1 MGQSRGV
8 SSSLSLSSHAMD
20 ALLQHGWDYS
30 RLEIV
35 FAFKQL
41 LDVESL
47 PETVQTQL
55 SAADRLNE
63 IQKLKFYSEIVA
75 ALEDGTTDVLE
86 DAPSF
91 WGRVLLASPARCV
104 HTDSQ
109 EAFVQWVTRGGA

>member
-1 MGQSRGV
+1 
-8 SSSLSLSSHAMD
+8 MD
-20 ALLQHGWDYS
+20 ALLKHGWDYT

-41 LDVESL
+41 LNVESL

-63 IQKLKFYSEIVA
+63 IQRLKLYSEIVA

-86 DAPSF
+86 DAPAF
-91 WGRVLLASPARCV
+91 WGRVLLSSPARCV

-109 EAFVQWVTRGGA
+109 EAFVQWVPPPLPGAHEPNGPR